1 MSKIKKT
8 TLEQQASLPL
18 LRLPPNQGIE
28 VIRTSMVT
36 VIITTTSA
44 HSTKTTRISVT
55 LSMKL
60 SISKTLWKY
69 PKQCWP
75 LQSRRIFFLENWEL
89 FQNSKKHL
97 VVGNFKLMR
106 IRFFQLLC
114 QLFLEI
120 NQLENYP
127 RKKVLCSK
135 GLSIHRLRMNLI
147 NSRISI
153 NLVVIQSKQLEISKK
168 RNHTIKKI

>member
-1 MSKIKKT
+1 VSKIKKT

-55 LSMKL
+55 LSMKP
-60 SISKTLWKY
+60 SISKNLWKY

-75 LQSRRIFFLENWEL
+75 LQSRRIFFLENWES
-89 FQNSKKHL
+89 FQNSKRHL
-97 VVGNFKLMR
+97 VDNFKLMK

-120 NQLENYP
+120 NQRENYP